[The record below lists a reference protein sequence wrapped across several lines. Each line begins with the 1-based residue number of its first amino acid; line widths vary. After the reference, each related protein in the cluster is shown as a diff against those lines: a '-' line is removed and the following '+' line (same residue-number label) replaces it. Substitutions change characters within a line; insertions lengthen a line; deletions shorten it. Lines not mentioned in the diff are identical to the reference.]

1 MSKGFKVWSIILA
14 IIGALVVSISI
25 PMLSDSETMPAG
37 IFGIVLGMGIGA
49 PMLTVWIVRA
59 SGKKKPSVSES
70 VSANP
75 SVSAPD
81 LYRFSGNGEKLSEP
95 PRNYACIDVETTGLY
110 PDSDFITEICAVIVK
125 EGDIVDVFSS
135 LIYTDKRIPKEVS
148 DLTGITNDMLADAP
162 TEDQVLP
169 HVISFI
175 GNLPIVGHNVSF
187 DLRFI
192 NAAIQRQKMQLPNDY
207 FDLLPYARKKMD
219 KMAHYRLSDVA
230 SVLGIEQSSAHRAEA
245 DVRTTV
251 ACVEA
256 LRGKSV
262 DAPRSTPRDA
272 GYDYS
277 GQHVDYAALQP
288 TVAAID
294 PGNPLYGKRVVFTG
308 ILHRCS
314 RPDAAQSVVNLGGL
328 PSDNVLKRTDYLV
341 IGDDGF
347 PPGTN
352 DAGSFKIRK
361 AEEWKVKGS
370 KIRIL
375 TESEFFGMIDG
386 YESQAQ

>member
-14 IIGALVVSISI
+14 IVGALVVLIAIS
-25 PMLSDSETMPAG
+25 MLSDPEAIPAG
-37 IFGIVLGMGIGA
+37 IFGIVLGIGIGA

-59 SGKKKPSVSES
+59 NARKKLSVSKP
-70 VSANP
+70 VAADP
-75 SVSAPD
+75 FDSAPD
-81 LYRFSGNGEKLSEP
+81 PYYFAGNGEKLSEP
-95 PRNYACIDVETTGLY
+95 PHSYACIDVETTGLY
-110 PDSDFITEICAVIVK
+110 PDSDFITEICAAIVR

-135 LIYTDKRIPKEVS
+135 LIYTDKLIPKEVS
-148 DLTGITNDMLADAP
+148 DLTGITNDMLSDAP
-162 TEDQVLP
+162 TEEQVFPRFLSFVGDLP
-169 HVISFI
+169 
-175 GNLPIVGHNVSF
+175 LVGHNVSF

-192 NAAIQRQKMQLPNDY
+192 NAAVQRQKMQLLNDY
-207 FDLLPYARKKMD
+207 FDSLPYARKKMD

-230 SVLGIEQSSAHRAEA
+230 SALGIEQTSAHRAEA

-256 LRGKSV
+256 LRGKSD
-262 DAPRSTPRDA
+262 DAPRVIPREFE
-272 GYDYS
+272 YDYS
-277 GQHVDYAALQP
+277 AQHVDYAALQP
-288 TVAAID
+288 TVSAID

-314 RPDAAQSVVNLGGL
+314 RFDAAQSVVNLGGL

-341 IGDDGF
+341 IGADGF

-352 DAGSFKIRK
+352 EAGSFKVRK
-361 AEEWKVKGS
+361 AEEWKGKGS

-375 TESEFFGMIDG
+375 SETDFFEMIDV
-386 YESQAQ
+386 YESKA

>member
-1 MSKGFKVWSIILA
+1 MSKGFKVWSVILA
-14 IIGALVVSISI
+14 IVGALVVAVAIS
-25 PMLSDSETMPAG
+25 MVSDPETMPAG
-37 IFGIVLGMGIGA
+37 IFGIVLGIGIGA

-59 SGKKKPSVSES
+59 SGKKKPSVSKL
-70 VSANP
+70 VAADP
-75 SVSAPD
+75 FDSAPD

-95 PRNYACIDVETTGLY
+95 PRSYACIDVETTGIY
-110 PDSDFITEICAVIVK
+110 PELDYITEICAAVVK

-148 DLTGITNDMLADAP
+148 DLTGITNDMLAGAP

-192 NAAIQRQKMQLPNDY
+192 NAAVQRQNMQLPNDY

-230 SVLGIEQSSAHRAEA
+230 SALGIEQTSAHRAEA

-251 ACVEA
+251 ACAEA
-256 LRGKSV
+256 LRGKSE
-262 DAPRSTPRDA
+262 DAPRVMPREIE
-272 GYDYS
+272 YDYS
-277 GQHVDYAALQP
+277 PQHVDYAALQP
-288 TVAAID
+288 TVSAID

-328 PSDNVLKRTDYLV
+328 PSDNVLKRTDFLV

-361 AEEWKVKGS
+361 AEEWKGKGS